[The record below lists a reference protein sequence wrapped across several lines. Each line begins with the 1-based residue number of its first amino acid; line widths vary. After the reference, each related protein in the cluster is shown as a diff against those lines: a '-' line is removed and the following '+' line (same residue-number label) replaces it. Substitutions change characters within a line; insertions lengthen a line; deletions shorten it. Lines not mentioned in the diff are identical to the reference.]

1 DRSAQFARHDSLY
14 FLDHTVT
21 NDIYTLSLHD
31 ALPIYEAR
39 NRRFMISKCKID
51 NRSYKKE
58 KTFIRAFLFCFCSHD
73 YFALDQN
80 SKYILLERLAV
91 ASFDHKPQ
99 GSRLPS
105 CKIKLGRKR
114 REKPNCFIRN

>member
-1 DRSAQFARHDSLY
+1 
-14 FLDHTVT
+14 
-21 NDIYTLSLHD
+21 
-31 ALPIYEAR
+31 
-39 NRRFMISKCKID
+39 MISKCKID

-99 GSRLPS
+99 GSWLPS
-105 CKIKLGRKR
+105 FKINFGHKSTEKLNCSMRK
-114 REKPNCFIRN
+114 K